1 MEEIFDR
8 PTSHIIYHYP
18 KNTMKQIIFLL
29 ILIPLMLRG
38 QSDSLKCGYDHSF
51 GWSQT
56 IAPAALVATG
66 SIITASP
73 WLHTQ
78 LDKSIHDWSQRD
90 NHPRFEAENVIQYTP
105 IASILILKA
114 CGVKSK
120 HGWRDLINLGV
131 GSGLLSFAISHGM
144 KYTTRVER
152 PYEGVFNSFPS
163 GHTTTAFMGAEMLR
177 REYGE
182 DYPGIAIAGYTVATG
197 VGLLRIY
204 NNRHWVSDVVAGAG
218 IGILSASI
226 MYWLAPYLRF

>member
-1 MEEIFDR
+1 
-8 PTSHIIYHYP
+8 
-18 KNTMKQIIFLL
+18 
-29 ILIPLMLRG
+29 MLRG

-56 IAPAALVATG
+56 IAPAALVTTG

-73 WLHTQ
+73 WLHTH

-182 DYPGIAIAGYTVATG
+182 ECI
-197 VGLLRIY
+197 GL
-204 NNRHWVSDVVAGAG
+204 H
-218 IGILSASI
+218 
-226 MYWLAPYLRF
+226 PT

>member
-1 MEEIFDR
+1 
-8 PTSHIIYHYP
+8 
-18 KNTMKQIIFLL
+18 MKQIIFLL
-29 ILIPLMLRG
+29 FLIPLMLRG

-51 GWSQT
+51 GWRQT
-56 IAPAALVATG
+56 IAPAALVTTG

-78 LDKSIHDWSQRD
+78 LDMSIHDWSQRD
-90 NHPRFEAENVIQYTP
+90 NHPRFEAENVIQYAP
-105 IASILILKA
+105 LGSILILKA
-114 CGVKSK
+114 CGVHSK
-120 HGWRDLINLGV
+120 HNWRDLVSLGV
-131 GSGLLSFAISHGM
+131 GSGLLSLAISHGI
-144 KYTTRVER
+144 KHTTRVER

-182 DYPGIAIAGYTVATG
+182 EYPGIAIAGYTVATG
-197 VGLLRIY
+197 IGLLRIY

-218 IGILSASI
+218 IGILSTSI

>member
-1 MEEIFDR
+1 
-8 PTSHIIYHYP
+8 
-18 KNTMKQIIFLL
+18 MKQIIFFL

-105 IASILILKA
+105 LGSILILKA

-120 HGWRDLINLGV
+120 HGC
-131 GSGLLSFAISHGM
+131 
-144 KYTTRVER
+144 TTRVER